1 MYQLVGTVSSISA
14 SRKSTELFF
23 SFTSFTTPSQIWQC
37 NFDDVDNLK
46 PVLHMQASIPG
57 YKGDTLETRQVF
69 YPSNDGTKA
78 GIGIFKITKVT
89 GRI

>member
-1 MYQLVGTVSSISA
+1 
-14 SRKSTELFF
+14 
-23 SFTSFTTPSQIWQC
+23 
-37 NFDDVDNLK
+37 
-46 PVLHMQASIPG
+46 MQASIPG

-78 GIGIFKITKVT
+78 GIGIFKIAKVT